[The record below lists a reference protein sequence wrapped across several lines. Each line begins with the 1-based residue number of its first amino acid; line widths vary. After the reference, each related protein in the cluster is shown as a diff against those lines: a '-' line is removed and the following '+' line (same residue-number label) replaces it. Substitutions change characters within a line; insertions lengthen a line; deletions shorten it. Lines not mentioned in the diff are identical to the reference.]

1 VKWIAAA
8 IVVAS
13 LVLSGTA
20 YAISQET
27 PKDRTIT
34 NTNYNYSC
42 GTPSAFGDRCT
53 TP

>member
-1 VKWIAAA
+1 MKWIAAA

-13 LVLSGTA
+13 LILSGTA
-20 YAISQET
+20 YAISKES
-27 PKDRTIT
+27 PKDRSIT

-42 GTPSAFGDRCT
+42 GTPSAYGDQCA